1 MVKNKNSRNSSEI
14 GTLLEHI
21 DDKVTLIS
29 EQHVDL
35 KAGYQKIDKKIDTL
49 TKRVD
54 NVVDMVGA
62 IKEDVEVLKGDV
74 EVLKDDVSIIKMDI
88 ETIKHDLKSKIGR
101 DEFSV
106 LERRVALLESR
117 R

>member
-62 IKEDVEVLKGDV
+62 IKEGV

>member
-21 DDKVTLIS
+21 NDKVTLIS

-35 KAGYQKIDKKIDTL
+35 KAGYQKMDKKIDTL

-62 IKEDVEVLKGDV
+62 IKEGV

>member
-1 MVKNKNSRNSSEI
+1 MVKNKNDYNSSEI

-21 DDKVTLIS
+21 DDKVVLIA
-29 EQHVDL
+29 EQYTGL
-35 KAGYQKIDKKIDTL
+35 NKKADVMDKKFDAIS
-49 TKRVD
+49 KRVD

-62 IKEDVEVLKGDV
+62 IKEDV

-88 ETIKHDLKSKIGR
+88 ETIKHDLKNKIGR

-106 LERRVALLESR
+106 LERRVALLENR

>member
-1 MVKNKNSRNSSEI
+1 MAKNKDNYNSSEI

-21 DDKVTLIS
+21 DGKVTLVA
-29 EQHVDL
+29 EQYTGLNDKYSRL
-35 KAGYQKIDKKIDTL
+35 DKKMDGL

-62 IKEDVEVLKGDV
+62 IKEDVE
-74 EVLKDDVSIIKMDI
+74 IIKMDI
-88 ETIKHDLKSKIGR
+88 EFIKHDLKNKVAR

-106 LERRVALLESR
+106 LERRVALLENR

>member
-1 MVKNKNSRNSSEI
+1 MVKSKESNNSSEI

-21 DDKVTLIS
+21 DGKVSLIAEQYTGLNDKYSRLDKN
-29 EQHVDL
+29 VDSL
-35 KAGYQKIDKKIDTL
+35 V
-49 TKRVD
+49 KRVD

-62 IKEDVEVLKGDV
+62 MKEDVEV
-74 EVLKDDVSIIKMDI
+74 IKVDI
-88 ETIKHDLKSKIGR
+88 EFIKHDLKSKVAR

-106 LERRVALLESR
+106 LERRVALLENR

>member
-1 MVKNKNSRNSSEI
+1 MVKNKDGHNSSEI

-21 DDKVTLIS
+21 DGKVTLIA
-29 EQHVDL
+29 EQYTDL
-35 KAGYQKIDKKIDTL
+35 NDKYSRLDKKTDTL
-49 TKRVD
+49 IKRVD

-62 IKEDVEVLKGDV
+62 IKEDVEV
-74 EVLKDDVSIIKMDI
+74 IKMDI
-88 ETIKHDLKSKIGR
+88 ETIKHDLKNKIGR

-106 LERRVALLESR
+106 LERRVALLENR